1 PADRDSHA
9 GEMGCV
15 KASPIISYD
24 PKIMLDR
31 TNEREEMVTRQI
43 AARGVRDERV
53 LDALRRI
60 PRERFL
66 PDETLSAAYDD
77 RALSVGLGQTI
88 SQPYIVAYMTE
99 MLEVDHRHRVLEIG
113 TGTGYQTVILAMLA
127 AQVYTVE
134 RFEELSLA
142 AQRRVADLGLKNVL
156 FRVGDGSL
164 GWPEAAP
171 YDRIMVTAA
180 AERMPG
186 ALVDQIGEGGVMI
199 IPVGEDSAQTLV
211 RVERSGGKIAER
223 PLLGVRFVPLV
234 SEGAMPRAAQ

>member
-1 PADRDSHA
+1 
-9 GEMGCV
+9 
-15 KASPIISYD
+15 
-24 PKIMLDR
+24 MLDR

-186 ALVDQIGEGGVMI
+186 ALVDQLGEGGVMI

-211 RVERSGGKIAER
+211 RVERCGGKIAER

>member
-1 PADRDSHA
+1 
-9 GEMGCV
+9 
-15 KASPIISYD
+15 
-24 PKIMLDR
+24 MLDR

-186 ALVDQIGEGGVMI
+186 ALVDQLGEGGVMI